1 MNRSYIG
8 HLTITAPTLDIG
20 SAYLNEALGV
30 CPQEGGKHPKMGTHN
45 LLLRIGHAVYLE
57 VIAKDPSAP
66 TPSRPRWFALDKV
79 ESTSKPVLA
88 TWVARTQDIYSSI
101 ESCSE
106 SIGSVEPMARGN
118 LDWLITIP
126 NNGGLIMKGVI
137 PALIQWQ
144 TDKHPT
150 EGLSENGMTLIGLE
164 LHHPDTERVHAM
176 LESINFEGPVSA
188 KRTEPLVQ
196 PYLKAI
202 IETPN
207 GVKYLVAPN
216 KTIHRTR

>member
-1 MNRSYIG
+1 MKSSYID

-20 SAYLNEALGV
+20 AAYLSEALGV
-30 CPQEGGKHPKMGTHN
+30 YPQKGGKHPKMGTHN
-45 LLLRIGHAVYLE
+45 LLLRIGTAVYLE

-66 TPSRPRWFALDKV
+66 LPDRPRWFALDKL
-79 ESTSKPVLA
+79 ESTSEPILA
-88 TWVARTQDIYSSI
+88 TWVARTPDIYSSI

-106 SIGSVEPMARGN
+106 SIGSVESMARGN

-126 NNGGLIMKGVI
+126 KKGDLKMGGVI

-144 TDKHPT
+144 TGKHPA
-150 EGLSENGMTLIGLE
+150 EGLGENGLTLIELE

-176 LESINFEGPVSA
+176 LASINFEGPVSVN
-188 KRTEPLVQ
+188 RTEPLVQ

-202 IETPN
+202 IETPS
-207 GVKYLVAPN
+207 GVKYLAAPN
-216 KTIHRTR
+216 RPIHRTR